1 MQAEIVSVG
10 TEILL
15 GQITD
20 TNAAALG
27 RTLAEYGIRHRW
39 RQTVGDNL
47 DRLTEALQLAL
58 SRSDIVFTI
67 GGLGPTEDDL
77 TRDGIARAL
86 GVSLIHDEDIERHLR
101 QFFAERNREYLA
113 SQNRQASRPEGSE
126 VIKNPNGT
134 APGLWCA
141 RDGKIIVAMPGPR
154 GEFVPMLKGPV
165 SERLAA
171 VAGSEVIQST
181 VVKVAGMGE
190 SQVEEEIRPLLKS
203 DNPTIAP
210 YAKTGEVHLRITASA
225 ASREEAQ
232 SLIDPVVA
240 EIEGILGAFVY
251 GRDDEGLADSVVALL
266 QQRHLMLAV
275 AESCTGGGLGAM
287 ITAVSGASEVFHG
300 GIISY
305 SNDVKMKLLGVWP
318 ETLEHRGA
326 VSEECA
332 REMALGAAK
341 ATGADCALSITGIA
355 GPGGGSKEKPVGLVY
370 IGCTVQGRVEV
381 EKNLF
386 IGTRETIRDRSAI
399 NALVLLR
406 RMLMSEE

>member
-20 TNAAALG
+20 TNAARLG
-27 RTLAEYGIRHRW
+27 RTLAEYGISHRW

-47 DRLTEALQLAL
+47 DRLTDALKLAL

-86 GVSLIHDEDIERHLR
+86 GVELVHDDGIEQHLR
-101 QFFAERNREYLA
+101 AFFAERNREYLA
-113 SQNRQASRPEGSE
+113 SQNRQAQRPEGAE
-126 VIKNPNGT
+126 ILENPNGT
-134 APGLWCA
+134 APGLWCE

-154 GEFVPMLKGPV
+154 GEFGPMLDGPV
-165 SERLAA
+165 AKRLAPLS
-171 VAGSEVIQST
+171 GDQVIQST
-181 VVKVAGMGE
+181 VVKIAGMGE
-190 SQVEEEIRPLLKS
+190 SVVEERIRHLLKS

-225 ASREEAQ
+225 DSRDAAKG
-232 SLIDPVVA
+232 LIEPTVEKIRA
-240 EIEGILGAFVY
+240 ELTGFVY
-251 GRDDEGLADSVVALL
+251 GQDDETLASSVVDLL
-266 QQRHLMLAV
+266 RERELMLAV

-287 ITAVSGASEVFHG
+287 ITAVSGSSDVFHG

-305 SNDVKMKLLGVWP
+305 SNDVKMKLLGVSQG
-318 ETLEHRGA
+318 TLDKHGA
-326 VSEECA
+326 VSPQCA
-332 REMALGAAK
+332 EEMALGAAK
-341 ATGADCALSITGIA
+341 ATGADCALSITGVA
-355 GPGGGSKEKPVGLVY
+355 GPGGGTKEKPVGLVY
-370 IGCTVQGRVEV
+370 IGCAVRGRVEV

-386 IGTRETIRDRSAI
+386 PGTRDTVRERSAI
-399 NALVLLR
+399 SALTLLR
-406 RMLMSEE
+406 QMLA